1 MMPVHRILIGYNGT
15 IQSEHTLELIAGI
28 NWQYEVEIHL
38 AFIVQEPSGMAD
50 PLPDEIMESLSIRG
64 QETLSDAA
72 RQVRK
77 RFGNPIL
84 HLDAGDP
91 NEKLLELAETLEPD
105 LIVIGM
111 TKHSSERILGSVSS
125 NFIRSRKYPI
135 LLVP

>member
-1 MMPVHRILIGYNGT
+1 MPVHRILVGYNGT
-15 IQSEHTLELIAGI
+15 VQSEHALELIAGI
-28 NWQYEVEIHL
+28 NWQYEVEMHL

-50 PLPDEIMESLSIRG
+50 PIPDEIMESLSIRG

-72 RQVRK
+72 REVKK

-84 HLDAGDP
+84 HLETGDP
-91 NEKLLELAETLEPD
+91 NEKLLELAEILEPD

-111 TKHSSERILGSVSS
+111 AKHSSERILGSVPS